1 MEVLYKN
8 KKIESL
14 CSNLVEGQKEFGV
27 DARRFFAMISL
38 LRNSDRLSDVSNN
51 PPPRRHK
58 LLGEYKN
65 CYGIDINKKKGTRIV
80 IKPVDCEN
88 IEDLR
93 LIEKVEIVF
102 IGDYHD

>member
-8 KKIESL
+8 NKIERL
-14 CSNLVEGQKEFGV
+14 CKNIVEGQKAFGS
-27 DARRFFAMISL
+27 DAVRFYAMLSL
-38 LRNSDRLSDVSNN
+38 IRNSDRLYDVSSN

-58 LLGEYKN
+58 LLGDYKD
-65 CYGIDINKKKGTRIV
+65 CFGIDINKKNRTRIV
-80 IKPVDCEN
+80 IKPIDCEN

-93 LIEKVEIVF
+93 SIEKVEIVF